1 MAWVTVPG
9 SNNIWEFENTATAAN
24 TYPDSA
30 DGANSTVSGGIR
42 TYTKPGTS
50 DVTETYLR
58 VRKKGQINHYLNSE
72 DVQSWINNNMTI
84 TQNATVAPD
93 GLTTADK
100 MIPTTAV
107 APHYRRQDFAMTAPY
122 TYSVFVKPAGY
133 NFIKLFAGNS
143 STCSANFNL
152 ATGEVGTTGG
162 TGFGS
167 AAISSLENG
176 WYRCQIT
183 NTTNALQGP
192 GGIYVTSVPSNPV
205 TGLFSE
211 AGDGTSGVFVWGGM
225 INSGTF
231 ASRYIKTGASAS
243 TTIERGEVSKT
254 YYDAQ

>member
-1 MAWVTVPG
+1 MAWVDVTG
-9 SNNIWEFENTATAAN
+9 SSGVWEYENTATAAN

-42 TYTKPGTS
+42 THTRPGTS
-50 DVTETYLR
+50 AVTKTYLR

-72 DVQSWINNNMTI
+72 AVQSWIDSNTTT

-100 MIPTTAV
+100 IIPTTAL
-107 APHYRRQDFAMTAPY
+107 APHYKRQDFVMTAPY

-133 NFIKLFAGNS
+133 NFIKLFAGGS
-143 STCSANFNL
+143 STASANFNL

-167 AAISSLENG
+167 AAILSLENG

-183 NTTNALQGP
+183 STTSTSAVA
-192 GGIYVTSVPSNPV
+192 GGVYVTSVASNPV
-205 TGLFSE
+205 TSGFSE

-254 YYDAQ
+254 YYDNQ